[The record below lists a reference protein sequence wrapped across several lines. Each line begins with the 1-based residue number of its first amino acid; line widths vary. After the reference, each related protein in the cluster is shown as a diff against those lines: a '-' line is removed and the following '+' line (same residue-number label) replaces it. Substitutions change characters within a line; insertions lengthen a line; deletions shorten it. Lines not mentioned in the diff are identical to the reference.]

1 VNATSQN
8 SAGENGKS
16 NYCPEREFV
25 HGGDF
30 ITSILFALEVTGD

>member
-8 SAGENGKS
+8 GAGENGKS
-16 NYCPEREFV
+16 DYCPEQEFV